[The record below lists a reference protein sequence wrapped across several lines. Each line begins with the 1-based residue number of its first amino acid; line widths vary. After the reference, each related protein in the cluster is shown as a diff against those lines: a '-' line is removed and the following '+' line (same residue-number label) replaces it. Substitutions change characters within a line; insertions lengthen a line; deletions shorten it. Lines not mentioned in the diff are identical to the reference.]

1 MIFLRFNIL
10 LLFFCLFCINQDTFA
25 QNSYRVFLKDKI
37 NTEYDPFTY
46 LHPKAIERRL
56 LHGIDLCELSDF
68 PLNDEYVRQI
78 SNLSDSVHGQSRW
91 FNALFIYTSAENI
104 VKISQLPF
112 VKSIEKTETNYRSV
126 ACEIVNK
133 KPDFDTSLN
142 PKNKALLSAQLD
154 RLGRNSL
161 KDSGLNGKGVIICI
175 VDVGFKSYS
184 YNPAFEQIRQRK
196 GILATYDFVKKRE
209 NVDISMAHGTNV
221 FSCLGGQAGPYQIG
235 LATEADYLLAR
246 TENITEFL
254 NEEENWLMAA
264 EWADKQGADIINSSL
279 GYTSQRYVPENM
291 DGKTTFVS
299 RAAQTAVT
307 KGILVVSSA
316 GNEGSGTWKRVA
328 APGDAP
334 GVLTVGGIDP
344 GSGIHID
351 FSSFGPSW
359 DKRLK
364 PEVCAYGRTLA
375 SGKNGFTIV
384 DGTSF
389 SSPLVAGFAACLK
402 QKFPLLTNV
411 QLKDLICRSG
421 DLWPYYDYAH
431 GYGVPQPYFLFKD
444 TLENMPSLNITE
456 NKEEIILSLGS
467 ALQKTFDSS
476 NRDDINDSL
485 LSLLEINAEV
495 NDSIDVDSLQLKY
508 NTQEKY
514 TYKTK
519 LPDYLFYHI
528 KNKKGYIDKYY
539 VLDLTDALNEE
550 ITISKSISEKPFSI
564 ELYYKGY
571 YKELFIKE

>member
-1 MIFLRFNIL
+1 MFCFSQNI
-10 LLFFCLFCINQDTFA
+10 IA
-25 QNSYRVFLKDKI
+25 QNTYRVFLKDKS
-37 NTEYDPFTY
+37 NTEYDPYTY

-68 PLNDEYVRQI
+68 PLNSEYVRQI
-78 SNLSDSVHGQSRW
+78 SGLSDSVHGHSRW
-91 FNALFIYTSAENI
+91 FNALFIYAKTENI
-104 VKISQLPF
+104 AKIAQLAF
-112 VKSIEKTETNYRSV
+112 VDSIEKTETNYQSV
-126 ACEIVNK
+126 ACEIMSK

-161 KDSGLNGKGVIICI
+161 RDSGLNGKGVIICI

-184 YNPAFEQIRQRK
+184 YNPAFEKIRQRK

-235 LATEADYLLAR
+235 LATAADYLLAR

-299 RAAQTAVT
+299 RAAQTAVS

-316 GNEGSGTWKRVA
+316 GNEGNGTWKRVA

-344 GSGIHID
+344 RSGIHID

-402 QKFPLLTNV
+402 QKFPHLTNI
-411 QLKDLICRSG
+411 QLKELICRSG

-431 GYGVPQPYFLFKD
+431 GYGVPQPFFLFKD
-444 TLENMPSLNITE
+444 TLENKPTLNITE
-456 NKEEIILSLGS
+456 NKDEVILSLGS
-467 ALQKTFDSS
+467 ALQKAFDSS
-476 NRDDINDSL
+476 VLQNLKDSL
-485 LSLLEINAEV
+485 LPIPEINSV
-495 NDSIDVDSLQLKY
+495 VQDSIETDSFYINK
-508 NTQEKY
+508 NNSKEKY
-514 TYKTK
+514 TYNTN

-539 VLDLTDALNEE
+539 VLDLTDELNDE
-550 ITISKSISEKPFSI
+550 IIISKSITEKPFSI
-564 ELYYKGY
+564 ELFYKGY